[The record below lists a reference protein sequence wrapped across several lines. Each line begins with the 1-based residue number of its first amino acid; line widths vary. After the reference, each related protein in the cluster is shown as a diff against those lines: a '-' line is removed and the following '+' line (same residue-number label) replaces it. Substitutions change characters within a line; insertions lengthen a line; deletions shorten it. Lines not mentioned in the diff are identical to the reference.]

1 MTAASSSKA
10 SGAACRKQSEKTV
23 REPSP
28 DDEFLELDSEV
39 DEFAEGFLP
48 GLAEEY
54 SDDDDDDE
62 DEENDR
68 ESYENGE
75 SGEEGNARWEPDNWD
90 ENEDTVSES
99 GSDDGHDES
108 AELVSLPNILPGK
121 LSLTVSILEKTPK

>member
-1 MTAASSSKA
+1 MAAASSSKA

-39 DEFAEGFLP
+39 DEFAEGFQP

-54 SDDDDDDE
+54 SDDDDDDK
-62 DEENDR
+62 ENDR